1 MDDLC
6 YEEISIHHLEELAE
20 LYVETFNSEPWN
32 DEWTIETAKKR
43 LQQMINTED
52 SYGLCL
58 YQNGLICG
66 AILGNMEQ
74 FYNGM
79 MFNIKEFWIKNG
91 MRGNGIGTQLIRE
104 FENRLK
110 DRNVNEI
117 ILFTSKGDFTEHF
130 YHKQDMKSIPD
141 MVFMVKQL

>member
-1 MDDLC
+1 
-6 YEEISIHHLEELAE
+6 
-20 LYVETFNSEPWN
+20 
-32 DEWTIETAKKR
+32 
-43 LQQMINTED
+43 
-52 SYGLCL
+52 
-58 YQNGLICG
+58 
-66 AILGNMEQ
+66 
-74 FYNGM
+74 
-79 MFNIKEFWIKNG
+79 
-91 MRGNGIGTQLIRE
+91 MRGNGIGTQLFRE